1 MRHCEELAT
10 KQYIKP
16 IENFLDCFAN
26 ARNDRNGHSE
36 SGARRISLN
45 ERSFATWLDKRCAVI
60 DVDTNGLQKLNQ
72 YGADVYQIGVYEN
85 GQLKEVAGYGNL
97 NAILSS
103 SIIEYLQYSVPEN

>member
-1 MRHCEELAT
+1 MTLSVIQRCVAPKNLIN
-10 KQYIKP
+10 K
-16 IENFLDCFAN
+16 
-26 ARNDRNGHSE
+26 
-36 SGARRISLN
+36 
-45 ERSFATWLDKRCAVI
+45 RSFATWLDKRCAVI
-60 DVDTNGLQKLNQ
+60 DVDTNGLQKPNQ